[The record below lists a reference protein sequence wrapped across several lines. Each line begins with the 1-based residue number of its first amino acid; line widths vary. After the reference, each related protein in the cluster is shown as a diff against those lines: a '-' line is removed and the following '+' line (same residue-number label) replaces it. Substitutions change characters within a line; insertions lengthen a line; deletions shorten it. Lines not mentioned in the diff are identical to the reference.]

1 MDKTALILVDIQN
14 DYFPGGK
21 MALHETE
28 KAANNARVIL
38 DYFRDNNLPLF
49 HIQHIFEDSQAPFFA
64 ADTEGVHIHQSVA
77 PLENEP
83 VIVKHFPNS
92 FLHTSLEAE
101 LKRIGIKHV
110 IIVGMMSH
118 MCIDATSRAA
128 VDLGFKCTVIEDAC
142 TCPDLTFNNKTI
154 DAESVHYA
162 YMAALESLYATIK
175 TTDAFLDYV
184 TN

>member
-1 MDKTALILVDIQN
+1 MDKMALILVDIQN

-21 MALHETE
+21 MTLHETE
-28 KAANNARVIL
+28 KAAKNARVIL
-38 DYFRDNNLPLF
+38 DYFRENNLPLF
-49 HIQHIFEDSQAPFFA
+49 HIQHIFEDNQAPFFTA
-64 ADTEGVHIHQSVA
+64 GTEGVHIHQSVA
-77 PLENEP
+77 PLENET

-101 LKRIGIKHV
+101 LKSIGIEHV

-142 TCPDLTFNNKTI
+142 TCPDITFNNQTI
-154 DAESVHYA
+154 DAKNVHYA
-162 YMAALESLYATIK
+162 FMGALGSLYATIK
-175 TTDAFLDYV
+175 TTDDFLV
-184 TN
+184 KATN